1 MRLCVGVKGGIA
13 DDTGTTLDMVKGTT
27 LDMVKGTTLDI
38 VKGTNLDMV
47 KGTTLDMGKGTP
59 LVPKPVGPLG
69 FLSDYE

>member
-13 DDTGTTLDMVKGTT
+13 DDTGTTLDME
-27 LDMVKGTTLDI
+27 
-38 VKGTNLDMV
+38 

>member
-13 DDTGTTLDMVKGTT
+13 DDTGTT

>member
-13 DDTGTTLDMVKGTT
+13 DDTGTTLDMEKGTT
-27 LDMVKGTTLDI
+27 LDMG
-38 VKGTNLDMV
+38 

>member
-1 MRLCVGVKGGIA
+1 MRLCVGVKGDIA
-13 DDTGTTLDMVKGTT
+13 DDTGTT

-69 FLSDYE
+69 FLSDYG

>member
-1 MRLCVGVKGGIA
+1 MRLCVGVKGDIA
-13 DDTGTTLDMVKGTT
+13 DDTGTT

>member
-13 DDTGTTLDMVKGTT
+13 DDTGTTLDMVKRTT
-27 LDMVKGTTLDI
+27 LDMVKGTA
-38 VKGTNLDMV
+38 LDMV